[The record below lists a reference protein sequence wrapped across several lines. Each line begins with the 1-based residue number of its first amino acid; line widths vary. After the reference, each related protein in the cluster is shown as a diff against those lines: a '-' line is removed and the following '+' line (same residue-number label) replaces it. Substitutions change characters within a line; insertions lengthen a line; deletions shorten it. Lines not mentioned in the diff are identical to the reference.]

1 MTALEKQHT
10 YRVTLT
16 PCPRCKAQPGS
27 HTWPASWLNEITI
40 ADGVQSVHA
49 LLCRRPSC
57 AFAEIIGIRTAE
69 RPTAA
74 RSSRPSWLREA
85 IARHPL
91 TFAAAAVVNGIVL
104 GLLLAFT

>member
-1 MTALEKQHT
+1 MTTLEPQHT

-16 PCPRCKAQPGS
+16 PCPRCKRQPGS
-27 HTWPASWLNEITI
+27 QAWPTAWLQEVTI

-57 AFAEIIGIRTAE
+57 AFAEIIGLRASDSATSVRRA
-69 RPTAA
+69 
-74 RSSRPSWLREA
+74 WLRTA

-91 TFAAAAVVNGIVL
+91 TFAAAAVVNGIAV
-104 GLLLAFT
+104 GLMVALT